1 MWQNPH
7 NRHSQPS
14 ARRGTLLGVLA
25 CVLAVLVL
33 GIVIGRITVLGNGS
47 SEVYLRD
54 NQPAAKATPSP
65 PPRHRPGLVPVAP
78 VGGEESVASSTG
90 GPADTGR
97 PRVSSHVAELEENV
111 VFFVNEARAK
121 AGCPKLRI
129 DHRLVASARQH
140 SAEMAATGKFV
151 HESPD
156 GASPWDRMTRAG
168 YRLGGAEN
176 IAKGYRSAADAVK
189 SWLNS
194 PSHRRNILNCQL
206 TVTGVGV
213 TLEPG
218 GPWWTQD
225 FGYS

>member
-1 MWQNPH
+1 M
-7 NRHSQPS
+7 
-14 ARRGTLLGVLA
+14 A

-33 GIVIGRITVLGNGS
+33 GIVIGRITVLGNGA

-54 NQPAAKATPSP
+54 NQPIAKASPSQ
-65 PPRHRPGLVPVAP
+65 PPRVRPALVPVAP
-78 VGGEESVASSTG
+78 VGGEE
-90 GPADTGR
+90 D
-97 PRVSSHVAELEENV
+97 VSSSPGGYVSPHVAELEANV

-129 DHRLVASARQH
+129 DSRLVASARRH
-140 SAEMAATGKFV
+140 SAEMAESGTFD

-156 GASPWDRMTRAG
+156 GASPWDRMARAG

-176 IAKGYRSAADAVK
+176 IAKGYQKAGDAVE

-213 TLEPG
+213 NLDPG

>member
-1 MWQNPH
+1 MWQTPH
-7 NRHSQPS
+7 NRHTQPS

-33 GIVIGRITVLGNGS
+33 GIVIGRITVLGNGA

-54 NQPAAKATPSP
+54 NQPFAKASPSP
-65 PPRHRPGLVPVAP
+65 PPRVRPALVPVAP
-78 VGGEESVASSTG
+78 VGGEEQVPTPPNG
-90 GPADTGR
+90 LTTPL
-97 PRVSSHVAELEENV
+97 PVSPHVAELEDDV
-111 VFFVNEARAK
+111 LFFVNEARAK
-121 AGCPKLRI
+121 AGCPALRI
-129 DHRLVASARQH
+129 DSRLVASARLH
-140 SAEMAATGKFV
+140 SADMASTGKFD

-156 GASPWDRMTRAG
+156 GSSPWDRMARAG

-176 IAKGYRSAADAVK
+176 IAKGYQKAPDAVK

-213 TLEPG
+213 NLDPS

>member
-1 MWQNPH
+1 MWQTPH
-7 NRHSQPS
+7 NRHTQPS

-25 CVLAVLVL
+25 CVLAVLIL
-33 GIVIGRITVLGNGS
+33 GIVIGRITVLGNGA

-54 NQPAAKATPSP
+54 NQPIAKPQPSQ
-65 PPRHRPGLVPVAP
+65 PPRHRPALVPVAP
-78 VGGEESVASSTG
+78 AGSEETSLDLT
-90 GPADTGR
+90 D
-97 PRVSSHVAELEENV
+97 LEQDV
-111 VFFVNEARAK
+111 VFFVNEARVK
-121 AGCPKLRI
+121 AGCAKLRI
-129 DHRLVASARQH
+129 DPRLMTSARQH
-140 SAEMAATGKFV
+140 SAEMAASGTFD

-156 GASPWDRMTRAG
+156 GASPWDRMARAG

-176 IAKGYRSAADAVK
+176 IAKGYQNAADAVK

-213 TLEPG
+213 NLDRG